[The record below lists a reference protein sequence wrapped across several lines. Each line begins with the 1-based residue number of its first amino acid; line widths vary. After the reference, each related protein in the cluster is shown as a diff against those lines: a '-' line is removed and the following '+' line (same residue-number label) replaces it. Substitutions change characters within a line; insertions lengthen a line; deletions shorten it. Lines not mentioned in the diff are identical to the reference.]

1 MTTDVASAE
10 SGAACQNH
18 TQPMASCDSRYFEK
32 TGALLENLRQNEKRR
47 LELER
52 DLCAYYR
59 NRNCQMSTAKL
70 QHYLKNVCE
79 REKRAKRRNLDLM
92 KDVEHMC
99 PRGGA
104 SSPGRSDL
112 HQEKVCTVYSDEP
125 IVSKAQKSRPSDVLP
140 GRLWGSGAL
149 SAPGLLREVAEPW
162 DANEKKDGAL
172 PFLSTA
178 GGPHESDGSSTSRLI
193 SRSPQ
198 ETTAADAS
206 GPSLVA
212 SGSPEE
218 DRHHPKVSSN
228 ARVTKEN
235 ITRPPQR
242 PSPQNESKNDA
253 SCTGDDENSKSCSV
267 SNLTPKKPSNPSS
280 KHSLSLN
287 DVKDLVGLPGGSDIT
302 DTHFSET
309 GPHGTPAEEGH
320 MTADVKG
327 FSGDVWRAVSVE
339 SEVREEHGWSSVV
352 SEVTSMGLSLE
363 GFFHLMNSIEGRLD
377 QRENELYKISSISE
391 EKLNNLISL
400 CNGKAALNGVDLEA
414 CGAVV
419 LHQLQ
424 RLSWS
429 VSKGCLLPEEIVSAN
444 WTSADEKKIRS
455 CLPPDGSTLFERWLQ
470 HAHALENSG
479 LFTTNQIVELFTP
492 LLVQNDASYLEKAK
506 VLVKK
511 ILPQASDASLSE
523 SNRSSCDLPSL
534 LDDSEE
540 IKTPGPDHWL
550 RDNRK
555 QGGQSGE
562 EDSKEESFVESIPIR
577 ETKAYQL
584 LKQSV
589 AQQRRLSS
597 EEEDDESDVDLSVD
611 RQTNTSRGPPVP
623 SKTSPSRSQQGHRV
637 WAEGGAS
644 AVRSKAF
651 WGESDD
657 GSSDIEAVLR
667 PTPRHT
673 DDDFDFYD

>member
-79 REKRAKRRNLDLM
+79 REKRAKKRNLDLM

-112 HQEKVCTVYSDEP
+112 HQEKDKCRNHIEQLMGKGRNAKEDKAEICKVCTVYSDEP

-287 DVKDLVGLPGGSDIT
+287 EVKDLVGLPGGSDIT

-479 LFTTNQIVELFTP
+479 LFSTNQIVELFTP
-492 LLVQNDASYLEKAK
+492 LLVQNDASYLEKEDK
-506 VLVKK
+506 VVKRTARK
-511 ILPQASDASLSE
+511 KALWKVFLLEPVTGDYKVKPGQRP
-523 SNRSSCDLPSL
+523 SNP
-534 LDDSEE
+534 
-540 IKTPGPDHWL
+540 K
-550 RDNRK
+550 
-555 QGGQSGE
+555 
-562 EDSKEESFVESIPIR
+562 
-577 ETKAYQL
+577 TKAYQL

>member
-492 LLVQNDASYLEKAK
+492 LLVQNDASYLEKEDK
-506 VLVKK
+506 VVKRTARK
-511 ILPQASDASLSE
+511 KALWKVFLLEPVTGDYKVKPGQRP
-523 SNRSSCDLPSL
+523 SNP
-534 LDDSEE
+534 
-540 IKTPGPDHWL
+540 K
-550 RDNRK
+550 
-555 QGGQSGE
+555 
-562 EDSKEESFVESIPIR
+562 
-577 ETKAYQL
+577 TKAYQL

>member
-112 HQEKVCTVYSDEP
+112 HQEKDKCRNHIEQLMGKGRNAKED
-125 IVSKAQKSRPSDVLP
+125 KAEICK
-140 GRLWGSGAL
+140 
-149 SAPGLLREVAEPW
+149 
-162 DANEKKDGAL
+162 
-172 PFLSTA
+172 
-178 GGPHESDGSSTSRLI
+178 
-193 SRSPQ
+193 

>member
-1 MTTDVASAE
+1 
-10 SGAACQNH
+10 
-18 TQPMASCDSRYFEK
+18 MAFCDSHYFEK
-32 TGALLENLRQNEKRR
+32 TGVLLENLRQNEKRR

-59 NRNCQMSTAKL
+59 NRNCQMSISKL

-79 REKRAKRRNLDLM
+79 REKHAKRRNLDLM
-92 KDVEHMC
+92 KDVEYMC

-104 SSPGRSDL
+104 LSPGRSDL
-112 HQEKVCTVYSDEP
+112 HREKVCTVYSKEP
-125 IVSKAQKSRPSDVLP
+125 IVSKSQKLQPSDVLP
-140 GRLWGSGAL
+140 GRLQGSGAL
-149 SAPGLLREVAEPW
+149 STPGFPWEVAESW
-162 DANEKKDGAL
+162 DASEKNGAL
-172 PFLSTA
+172 PFLSEA
-178 GGPHESDGSSTSRLI
+178 GGLHKSDGSSTSRLI
-193 SRSPQ
+193 SRSLQ
-198 ETTAADAS
+198 GTAAADAS

-212 SGSPEE
+212 SGSPAE

-228 ARVTKEN
+228 ARATKEN

-242 PSPQNESKNDA
+242 PSPQNESENDA
-253 SCTGDDENSKSCSV
+253 SCTGDDENSKSGSV
-267 SNLTPKKPSNPSS
+267 SNRTPKKPSNTSS
-280 KHSLSLN
+280 EHSLSLN
-287 DVKDLVGLPGGSDIT
+287 EVKDLEMLPGGSDIA

-309 GPHGTPAEEGH
+309 GPHRTPAEEGH
-320 MTADVKG
+320 TTTDVRG
-327 FSGDVWRAVSVE
+327 FSGDVRWAVSVE
-339 SEVREEHGWSSVV
+339 SEVKEHGWSSVV

-363 GFFHLMNSIEGRLD
+363 GFFHLMNSIEERLD

-419 LHQLQ
+419 LHQFQ

-429 VSKGCLLPEEIVSAN
+429 VSKGCVLPEEIVSAN

-455 CLPPDGSTLFERWLQ
+455 CLPADGSALWERWLQ

-492 LLVQNDASYLEKAK
+492 LLVQKDASYLKKAK

-511 ILPQASDASLSE
+511 ILPQASDGSPSE

-540 IKTPGPDHWL
+540 IKTPRPDHWL
-550 RDNRK
+550 KDNRK

-597 EEEDDESDVDLSVD
+597 EEEGDDSDVDLSVD
-611 RQTNTSRGPPVP
+611 GQMNTTRGPPMP
-623 SKTSPSRSQQGHRV
+623 SKSSPLRSQQGHRV

-644 AVRSKAF
+644 AVKSKAF

-657 GSSDIEAVLR
+657 GSSDIEAALR
-667 PTPRHT
+667 PTPHRT
-673 DDDFDFYD
+673 DEDFDFYD